1 MDHFLL
7 FMAKEMSIYT
17 PNITLSI
24 PHVPK
29 MFYNLLSVHKVLKKD
44 NYVVIFYPNYY
55 VFRNQ
60 ILRKMIGNAKKRRMT
75 FTI

>member
-44 NYVVIFYPNYY
+44 NYVVIFYPKPLLSRY
-55 VFRNQ
+55 RE
-60 ILRKMIGNAKKRRMT
+60 K
-75 FTI
+75 